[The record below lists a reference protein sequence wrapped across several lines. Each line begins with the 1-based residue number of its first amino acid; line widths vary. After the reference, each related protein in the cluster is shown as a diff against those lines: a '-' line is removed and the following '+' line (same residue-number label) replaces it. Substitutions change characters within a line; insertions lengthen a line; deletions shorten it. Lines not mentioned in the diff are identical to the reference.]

1 MALKASTGIRNQILD
16 TGSLKT
22 IIDLGFINI
31 YSGTEPTDADNAI
44 GSAGANVLLSTISI
58 DGLGTGLS
66 MDAAAATGILSKIPA
81 DVWKGTNGASG
92 TATFYRHVAVGD
104 TGTLSTTE
112 PRLQGSI
119 AVANA
124 EMNFTS
130 TTLSSG
136 ADQLVDF
143 YSIAFPTL

>member
-1 MALKASTGIRNQILD
+1 MALKASTGLRNTILD
-16 TGSLKT
+16 TGSFKAT
-22 IIDLGFINI
+22 MALGFINI
-31 YSGTEPTDADNAI
+31 YSGIEPTDADNAI
-44 GSAGANVLLSTISI
+44 GSAGANTLLCTISI

-66 MDAAAATGILSKIPA
+66 MDASASTGILSKIPA
-81 DVWKGTNGASG
+81 DIWKGTNAASG
-92 TATFYRHVAVGD
+92 TATFYRHVAVAD

-112 PRLQGSI
+112 ARLQGSI

-143 YSIAFPTL
+143 YSVAFPTL